1 MNRASRRPLFAAL
14 ALVLILTGCATTP
27 QRQVFQAHDIYRDA
41 YLNFYNEVKENIEAC
56 IRKDGRFRYNEAVV
70 ADSYLRM
77 VKTIQGD
84 YDAAGINI
92 RAYPVNG
99 GEWRWTQ
106 KKAYLVH
113 HADSVEKL
121 TRRFRNEF
129 LRQRPMAS
137 EIAAA
142 HLLTRGWDISQKGFA
157 LGGDAGKRYSVPLLV
172 TVNINQA
179 YGGMGHFDFNTKA
192 LTATPRYIDDTTVP
206 GARSA
211 EIAAINW
218 DFSEADRQFSRV
230 DSPAPQLAKLIQREK
245 AIRTRYEAMARDVGN
260 KGDGTYERL
269 DATLQWIDRNK
280 VWIKS
285 ILNHI

>member
-1 MNRASRRPLFAAL
+1 MAL
-14 ALVLILTGCATTP
+14 ALFLTGCATTP
-27 QRQVFQAHDIYRDA
+27 QTQVFQAHDIYRRA
-41 YLNFYNEVKENIEAC
+41 YLAFYSKVKENIEEC
-56 IRKDGRFRYNEAVV
+56 GRKDGRFRYNDAEV
-70 ADSYLRM
+70 AKSYLQM
-77 VKTIQGD
+77 VKTIQAD

-92 RAYPVNG
+92 RVYPVNG
-99 GEWRWTQ
+99 GEWGWTQ

-129 LRQRPMAS
+129 LRQRPMAA

-142 HLLTRGWDISQKGFA
+142 HLLTQGWDISQKGFA
-157 LGGDAGKRYSVPLLV
+157 LAGEAGKRYSVPLLV

-179 YGGMGHFDFNTKA
+179 YGGMGHFEFNTKA
-192 LTATPRYIDDTTVP
+192 LTATPRYIADTTVP
-206 GARSA
+206 SARSA

-218 DFSEADRQFSRV
+218 DFSEADRQFARV
-230 DSPAPQLAKLIQREK
+230 ESPAPQLAQLLQREK
-245 AIRTRYEAMARDVGN
+245 TIRTRYEAMARDVGSN
-260 KGDGTYERL
+260 GDGTYERL

-285 ILNHI
+285 IINHI